1 MDRYGSDEDGPIG
14 RDLTAVGRLSSNHN
28 SPGLKAARA
37 LNSLRVIIADDLALF
52 RQGLCSLL
60 VLEVLQV
67 VAEVERTGSNLVA
80 TLEAHSCDVLLLDV
94 KMERSSMDQILDL
107 SRMTSVV
114 ALVTENES
122 TDLGLTALRRGARAV
137 VHKRLPLETLMTAIH
152 AVANGLVWVPPAIL
166 QAALTEPDNAAAKK
180 LTLRESEIVRN
191 VAIGMRNAEVAAR
204 LSLSESTV
212 KSHLAR
218 IFQKLGI
225 RDRIELT
232 RYAIRTELTSL
243 QSR

>member
-14 RDLTAVGRLSSNHN
+14 RDLTAVGRLTSNHN

-60 VLEVLQV
+60 VLEGLQV

-107 SRMTSVV
+107 SRKTSVV
-114 ALVTENES
+114 ALVMTENES

-152 AVANGLVWVPPAIL
+152 AVANGLV
-166 QAALTEPDNAAAKK
+166 
-180 LTLRESEIVRN
+180 
-191 VAIGMRNAEVAAR
+191 
-204 LSLSESTV
+204 
-212 KSHLAR
+212 
-218 IFQKLGI
+218 
-225 RDRIELT
+225 
-232 RYAIRTELTSL
+232 
-243 QSR
+243 